1 MSCSAAASMC
11 SWLSRTASSP
21 AYSRGCNVLTRPSM
35 ISGNPVKSSI
45 ARTFRPASSS
55 EEAVPPVETSST
67 PRSASPC
74 ANSTIP
80 RLSETDSS
88 ARRMRTAPGAAA
100 SGPVGES
107 VCSAIPRAYG
117 SDRIPG
123 LSRAWL
129 KQASAGEPGRM
140 PVNDPAEKI
149 EADAAEL
156 EERIGKLD
164 NRIGEATQAADARP
178 GENKPLEETAGDWED
193 SEGGPLGDDAEGF
206 DDPEAEEDDE

>member
-1 MSCSAAASMC
+1 
-11 SWLSRTASSP
+11 
-21 AYSRGCNVLTRPSM
+21 M
-35 ISGNPVKSSI
+35 ISGKPVKSSI
-45 ARTFRPASSS
+45 GRTGSPAARSSA
-55 EEAVPPVETSST
+55 AVPPVYTSST
-67 PRSASPC
+67 PSPARPC

-80 RLSETDSS
+80 RLSETDRS

-129 KQASAGEPGRM
+129 KQASAGEPARM

-193 SEGGPLGDDAEGF
+193 REGGPLGDHAGGF
-206 DDPEAEEDDE
+206 DAPEAEGHDE